1 MGERPFPRW
10 GWVGSARSLCPSG
23 NTTIGCA
30 RPWLWKEEYRRAVD
44 CRRTLV
50 VLGLCCIRTKTEGK
64 EREERVR
71 LGAGEQPAHRARPK
85 EIVHTKRARIG
96 LRTQGGWGSG
106 EHVYM
111 YILLYTVN
119 STHVHPGGDM
129 QQQDRTADGRLQTA
143 HCQLLPVR
151 SREGGADDWRKGGQS
166 HSSIS
171 PSSVLVW
178 CSLATQLSSPILARR
193 QAPRHVAQF
202 ECKRPKPASILLARK
217 REQRRR
223 RRRRQ

>member
-30 RPWLWKEEYRRAVD
+30 RPWLWKEEYRRAVV
-44 CRRTLV
+44 CRRSLV

-96 LRTQGGWGSG
+96 LRTQGGLTGGWGSG

-129 QQQDRTADGRLQTA
+129 QQQDRTADGRLQTPIA
-143 HCQLLPVR
+143 NYCLSDLE
-151 SREGGADDWRKGGQS
+151 REGRTIGAKAGSRTRPS
-166 HSSIS
+166 HRH
-171 PSSVLVW
+171 PSW
-178 CSLATQLSSPILARR
+178 CGAR
-193 QAPRHVAQF
+193 
-202 ECKRPKPASILLARK
+202 L
-217 REQRRR
+217 QRS
-223 RRRRQ
+223 